1 MAAVEPTAP
10 TKLPQTPEEVA
21 AVEQEWLETTY
32 KGHTLPELTLQ
43 VIVISIFLG
52 FLMISFNIYM
62 GLKTGWGEG
71 GSIIAVI
78 LGFAI
83 MRSLGRKY
91 SVLENNATQTFASAA
106 GSLGNIVNVIPALI
120 LLAEAGII
128 ERGPT
133 FSEVLLWVFFTS
145 FLGVF
150 FAIPLR
156 RQLLVVD
163 QLTFPTGTAA
173 AQTIQAMHAKG
184 GDAIAKARA
193 LGLMGLV
200 SGVLTWLQQ
209 GPGAFLPGALYVP
222 EQYKG
227 LAGIPFKKLT
237 VGAAF
242 SPMMVGAGFLVGP
255 RVGTSLA
262 LGGFAAFVVIAP
274 LVIESGIALDIAT
287 GLIPA
292 DASAQCT
299 SLMAMGVA
307 ELPQHSADWYAAN
320 CKPLVN
326 LAAGAY
332 YPYVVKWT
340 MWPGLGIMVAAGLTA
355 TGLKWRIILRGLKQ
369 LMTPSAAGASPIAH
383 LEFPTWGWVS
393 GLIVSSIAVCG
404 MLQLSFGVD
413 WKLGLLAVALS
424 FVLAVIAT
432 RATGETDI
440 NPVGAMG
447 SVTQIAFGSMQNA
460 ATAGLSSVVKGNLLT
475 GGVAAGGA
483 SEAAD
488 MMQDLKTGW
497 LVGATPRRQVYAQ
510 LLGVTIG
517 SVFCAAI
524 FFVLI
529 QAHPIGGEFWPAPAA
544 ITWSG
549 LAQMM
554 AQGTDAL
561 PAGAVQALVVGILIG
576 IAIPVLEAYSDEGLK
591 KWLPSAIGLGVAMVV
606 PYKYCV
612 TIFLGSMAFLLI
624 KKRNPAWILAFAGAI
639 GAGGIA
645 GEGLAGVLA
654 AFVGSA
660 PEILDAVMGLLGG
673 AGAEG

>member
-1 MAAVEPTAP
+1 MSDVSTPQDLPPPPT
-10 TKLPQTPEEVA
+10 TPEEVA
-21 AVEQEWLETTY
+21 AIEQKWLDEVY
-32 KGHTLPELTLQ
+32 QGDSLPELTAQ
-43 VIVISIFLG
+43 VILLSVGLG
-52 FLMISFNIYM
+52 ALMIAFNIYM

-83 MRSLGRKY
+83 MRSMGRKY

-120 LLAEAGII
+120 LLAEAGVI

-156 RQLLVVD
+156 RQMLVID
-163 QLTFPTGTAA
+163 RLTFPTGTAA
-173 AQTIQAMHAKG
+173 AQTIQAMHASG
-184 GDAIAKARA
+184 GDAVQKARA

-200 SGVLTWLQQ
+200 SGVITWLQQ
-209 GPGAFLPGALYVP
+209 GPGGFLPHALMVP
-222 EQYKG
+222 EKMK
-227 LAGIPFKKLT
+227 LLFGIPLAKLT

-255 RVGTSLA
+255 RVGISLA
-262 LGGFAAFVVIAP
+262 IGGFAAFGVMAPWVID
-274 LVIESGIALDIAT
+274 SGIAQDIAFS
-287 GLIPA
+287 LLRA
-292 DASAQCT
+292 DAIDTCRDTFA
-299 SLMAMGVA
+299 LDAAARNA
-307 ELPQHSADWYAAN
+307 EWFSQH
-320 CKPLVN
+320 CKPLAQ
-326 LAAGAY
+326 LEAGSY
-332 YPYVVKWT
+332 YSLVVKWT
-340 MWPGLGIMVAAGLTA
+340 MWPGLGIMVASGLTA
-355 TGLKWRIILRGLKQ
+355 TALKGKIIL
-369 LMTPSAAGASPIAH
+369 SALGSLIKPGAGGASPIAH
-383 LEFPTWGWVS
+383 LQFPMKYWVAGFLAS
-393 GLIVSSIAVCG
+393 VVGVCG
-404 MLQLSFGVD
+404 MLQINFGVP
-413 WKLGLLAVALS
+413 WYFGLVSVALS
-424 FVLAVIAT
+424 FVLAVIAV

-447 SVTQIAFGSMQNA
+447 SVTQIAFGSMQGAMGTAVGA
-460 ATAGLSSVVKGNLLT
+460 ATTANLLT

-524 FFVLI
+524 FWVLI
-529 QAHPIGGEFWPAPAA
+529 QQAPIGSEQWPAPAA
-544 ITWSG
+544 VTWSG

-554 AQGTDAL
+554 AQGSSAL
-561 PAGAVQALVVGILIG
+561 PRFALPGLWVG
-576 IAIPVLEAYSDEGLK
+576 IAIGVALAVAVEFASDGVK
-591 KWLPSAIGLGVAMVV
+591 RWLPSAIGLGVAMVV
-606 PYKYCV
+606 PYIYSV
-612 TIFLGSMAFLLI
+612 TIFLGSMAFLFI
-624 KKRNPAWILAFAGAI
+624 KRRNPLWIAAFAGAI

-645 GEGLAGVLA
+645 GEGLGGVIA
-654 AFVGSA
+654 AFVG
-660 PEILDAVMGLLGG
+660 LLG
-673 AGAEG
+673 

>member
-1 MAAVEPTAP
+1 MSAVQAQATEAP
-10 TKLPQTPEEVA
+10 PQTPEEVA
-21 AVEQEWLETTY
+21 AIEQRWLETVY

-43 VIVISIFLG
+43 VVVISVLLG
-52 FLMISFNIYM
+52 ALMIAFNIYM

-78 LGFAI
+78 LGFAA

-91 SVLENNATQTFASAA
+91 SILENNATQTFASAA

-133 FSEVLLWVFFTS
+133 FVEVLAWVFFTS

-156 RQLLVVD
+156 RQMLVID

-184 GDAIAKARA
+184 SEAVSKARA
-193 LGLMGLV
+193 LGLMGMV

-209 GPGAFLPGALYVP
+209 GPGAFLPHALTP
-222 EQYKG
+222 PAAIKG
-227 LAGIPFKKLT
+227 LGGISLANLT

-255 RVGTSLA
+255 RVGTSLL
-262 LGGFAAFVVIAP
+262 LGGGIAFGILAPWVIDAGIAQQIAENLIRPEYAADCKAAFAGSKEMADE
-274 LVIESGIALDIAT
+274 LFRSQCKALWQLKNESYY
-287 GLIPA
+287 
-292 DASAQCT
+292 
-299 SLMAMGVA
+299 SL
-307 ELPQHSADWYAAN
+307 
-320 CKPLVN
+320 
-326 LAAGAY
+326 
-332 YPYVVKWT
+332 VVKWT

-355 TGLKWRIILRGLKQ
+355 TAMKGKIILSALASLFK
-369 LMTPSAAGASPIAH
+369 PSSAGKSPIAH
-383 LEFPTWGWVS
+383 LEFPTWGWVT
-393 GLIVSSIAVCG
+393 GLVVSSIGVCG
-404 MLQLSFGVD
+404 MLQFSFGVP
-413 WKLGLLAVALS
+413 WYFGLLSVLLS
-424 FVLAVIAT
+424 FLLAVIAV

-447 SVTQIAFGSMQNA
+447 SVTQIAFGTLQGLQTGA
-460 ATAGLSSVVKGNLLT
+460 AEMTGAITKGNLLT

-497 LVGATPRRQVYAQ
+497 LVGATPRKQVYAQ
-510 LLGVTIG
+510 LMGVFVG
-517 SVFCAAI
+517 SFFCAGI
-524 FFVLI
+524 FFVLTAK
-529 QAHPIGGEFWPAPAA
+529 QPIGSEYWPAPAA
-544 ITWSG
+544 VTWSG

-554 AQGTDAL
+554 AQGASAL
-561 PAGAVQALVVGILIG
+561 PAFALPGLVAG
-576 IAIPVLEAYSDEGLK
+576 IAIGVLIPVLEKIADPRVK
-591 KWLPSAIGLGVAMVV
+591 AWLPSAIGLGVAMVV
-606 PYKYCV
+606 PYIYSV
-612 TIFLGSMAFLLI
+612 TIFFGSMALLLI
-624 KKRNPAWILAFAGAI
+624 QRRNPAWVAAFAGAI

-654 AFVGSA
+654 AGV
-660 PEILDAVMGLLGG
+660 GLL
-673 AGAEG
+673 AG